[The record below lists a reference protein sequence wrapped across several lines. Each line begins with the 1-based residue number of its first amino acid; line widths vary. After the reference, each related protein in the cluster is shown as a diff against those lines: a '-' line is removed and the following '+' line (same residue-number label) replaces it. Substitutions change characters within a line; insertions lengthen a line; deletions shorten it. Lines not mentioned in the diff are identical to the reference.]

1 MMRFHIK
8 KRYSR
13 EFKRQLRMALSAA
26 VGFLIAFS
34 WKDTLLMLLEK
45 QVKTLT
51 TMTSALN
58 VSFVSSI
65 IATLLGALIIIL
77 SSGMLREKR

>member
-1 MMRFHIK
+1 MKRRFG
-8 KRYSR
+8 R
-13 EFKRQLRMALSAA
+13 EFRRQLRMAISAA

-45 QVKTLT
+45 QVQLFT

-58 VSFVSSI
+58 VSLVSSI
-65 IATLLGALIIIL
+65 LATILGVLVIIISTHL
-77 SSGMLREKR
+77 LKER